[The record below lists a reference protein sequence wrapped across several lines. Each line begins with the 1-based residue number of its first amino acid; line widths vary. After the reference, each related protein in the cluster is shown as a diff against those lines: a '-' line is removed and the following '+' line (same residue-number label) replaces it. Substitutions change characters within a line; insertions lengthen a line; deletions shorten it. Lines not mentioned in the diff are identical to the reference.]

1 MTAYCDAFHQYLYRY
16 FYGHPSAIKG
26 PVRGTPWN
34 LVDDEEFHVIEFAP
48 GLRSD
53 RWTYVSVGSGTVQ
66 PNGGRRIEFILC
78 SREPSERHVE
88 IVEMTA
94 FYHVNGHTLDVG
106 HTLPIGQPWLPGGTL
121 DHLLVARPYPFEPM
135 LDRFRSG
142 RHQAQ
147 LLWLVPITRS
157 ESELRHE
164 KGLDALESRLESSGI
179 DYTDPS
185 RMDVSMLRR
194 WWTPWRSG
202 GHPAIGATPPPTA
215 ATSERRAGT
224 RRSGDVHGAHT
235 TE

>member
-164 KGLDALESRLESSGI
+164 KGLEALESRLESSGI

-202 GHPAIGATPPPTA
+202 GHPAIGATPPPASTA
-215 ATSERRAGT
+215 AERRVT
-224 RRSGDVHGAHT
+224 RTS
-235 TE
+235 

>member
-66 PNGGRRIEFILC
+66 PNEGRRLEFILC
-78 SREPSERHVE
+78 ARESSERHAE

-106 HTLPIGQPWLPGGTL
+106 HTLPIGQPWLPGGSL

-147 LLWLVPITRS
+147 LLWLVPITRA

-164 KGLDALESRLESSGI
+164 KGLDALESRLESAGI

-185 RMDVSMLRR
+185 RTDVSMLRR

-202 GHPAIGATPPPTA
+202 GHPAVGATATPTSA
-215 ATSERRAGT
+215 AAERRAT
-224 RRSGDVHGAHT
+224 RTS
-235 TE
+235 